1 MHPLILDAL
10 SKGKD
15 RVAGR
20 INHVS
25 MLDDDRAVVMLD
37 SKQEIHIH
45 VKPEQYQRLQGGL
58 LEEAIFIG
66 VFDLEVLKCET
77 VIFNKRPTNQ

>member
-1 MHPLILDAL
+1 MHPLVLDAL
-10 SKGKD
+10 SKGKEK
-15 RVAGR
+15 VSGR

-25 MLDDDRAVVMLD
+25 MLDDVSAVVLLD
-37 SKQEIHIH
+37 TKQEIHIP
-45 VKPEQYQRLQGGL
+45 VKPEQYARLQSGV

-66 VFDLEVLKCET
+66 TFDLEVLKCTT

>member
-10 SKGKD
+10 CKGKE
-15 RVAGR
+15 RVTGR

-25 MLDDDRAVVMLD
+25 MLDDQRAVVLLD
-37 SKQEIHIH
+37 TKQEVHIH
-45 VKPEQYQRLQGGL
+45 VKPGQYERLQGGL

-66 VFDLEVLKCET
+66 TFDLEVLNCTT

>member
-25 MLDDDRAVVMLD
+25 MLDDDRAVVLLD

-45 VKPEQYQRLQGGL
+45 VKPGQYERLQGGL

-66 VFDLEVLKCET
+66 VFDLEILKCTT

>member
-25 MLDDDRAVVMLD
+25 MLDDIRAVVLLD
-37 SKQEIHIH
+37 TKQEIHIH
-45 VKPEQYQRLQGGL
+45 VKPGQYERLQGGL

-66 VFDLEVLKCET
+66 KFDLEVLQCTT

>member
-1 MHPLILDAL
+1 MHPLVLDAL
-10 SKGKD
+10 TKGKEK
-15 RVAGR
+15 VSGR

-25 MLDDDRAVVMLD
+25 MLDGDSAIVLLD
-37 SKQEIHIH
+37 TKQEVHIP
-45 VKPEQYQRLQGGL
+45 VNNAQYERLQGGL

-66 VFDLEVLKCET
+66 TFHLDVLKCTT